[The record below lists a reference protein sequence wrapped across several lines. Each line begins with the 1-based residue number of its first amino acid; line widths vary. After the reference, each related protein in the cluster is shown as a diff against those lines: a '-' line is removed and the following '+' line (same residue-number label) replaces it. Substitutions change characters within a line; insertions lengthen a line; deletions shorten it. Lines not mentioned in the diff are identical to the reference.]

1 MTERTDAPAAI
12 PVQAIAPAPGDT
24 TLEPGTGQPPPGPA
38 AEPSTLG
45 QTRHEPAVRPWELEL
60 LIAGAVV
67 FAMMQV
73 PGQLDAWFRGLEPRL
88 SMSAFQVVYLVYTY
102 GKIIAY
108 TLIGAFLLQLSA
120 RAYWVGLIGV
130 EAVFPHGA
138 RWDAD
143 RYGPVT
149 REVMRER
156 TTSTLQSLIDRADRF
171 ASLIFGFTFTVVMIL
186 VVGIGLTGLLWALAY
201 GISRVALGGEH
212 HLEVFGVLLLALFL
226 PSLVLWAADRTV
238 GTRLRPGGWP
248 HRVLRAGIVGTYWLN
263 LTWLYGTVM
272 STLFSNLPKRTA
284 SLVMFGVPFG
294 FMALLLVQGALG
306 KALGLDGPA
315 YLPDEAGRRGV
326 RYVYYESQR
335 VPSELY
341 RNAPS
346 IQSDIVREPYVRLF
360 IPYNTRLLDRVIER
374 RCPWV
379 RPFEDSGGANGAGV
393 ADDAAMDAVL
403 RCWSS
408 LQRVTLNGRPLQ
420 PSYRFST
427 NPETGMRGI
436 VAYLPTAGLPRGE
449 NVLIV
454 ERPPLLDDLGPLVKP
469 RPRPPHYIPFWW

>member
-1 MTERTDAPAAI
+1 MTERTDAPAGI
-12 PVQAIAPAPGDT
+12 PVQAIAPAPGDVT
-24 TLEPGTGQPPPGPA
+24 VEPRMWQAPPEDA
-38 AEPSTLG
+38 TAEPRTLG

-67 FAMMQV
+67 FAMMQL
-73 PGQLDAWFRGLEPRL
+73 PGRLDEWFRGLEPRL
-88 SMSAFQVVYLVYTY
+88 SMSAFQALFLVYTY
-102 GKIIAY
+102 GKLIAY
-108 TLIGAFLLQLSA
+108 TLIGAFLLQLSV

-156 TTSTLQSLIDRADRF
+156 TTSLQSLIDRADRF

-186 VVGIGLTGLLWALAY
+186 VIGIGLTGVLWAAAY
-201 GISRVALGGEH
+201 GISRVAFGGGH
-212 HLEVFGVLLLALFL
+212 HLPVFGALLLALAL
-226 PSLVLWAADRTV
+226 PSLVFWALDRTLARRM
-238 GTRLRPGGWP
+238 TPGSRAW
-248 HRVLRAGIVGTYWLN
+248 RVLRAGIVATYWLN

-272 STLFSNLPKRTA
+272 STLFSNLPKRRA
-284 SLVMFGVPFG
+284 NAILFGVSFG
-294 FMALLLVQGALG
+294 MLALVLVKGTIG
-306 KALGLDGPA
+306 KATGLDGAA

-326 RYVYYESQR
+326 RHSYYESQR
-335 VPSELY
+335 VEGELY
-341 RNAPS
+341 RNSPS
-346 IQSDIVREPYVRLF
+346 IQSDIIREPYVRLF
-360 IPYNTRLLDRVIER
+360 IPYNTLLLDQVIER

-379 RPFEDSGGANGAGV
+379 RPFEEAEGGDGTGV

-420 PSYRFST
+420 PSYRFSSD
-427 NPETGMRGI
+427 PKTGVRGI

-449 NVLIV
+449 NLLTV
-454 ERPPLLDDLGPLVKP
+454 ERPPLPDDLGPLVKP
-469 RPRPPHYIPFWW
+469 RPRPPHYIPFWL